1 MTTEHDAPSTAE
13 LYIRAQESNH
23 LEVDPLR
30 ARAIDRIIAAGW
42 VGDTL
47 GALLYR
53 VLAEYDAVKG
63 EKALYEAEAMRLS
76 ELHRQALKRR
86 ETARKQMEEEC
97 CPSVDQYR
105 AWAAHAEEA
114 RQLAAQVR
122 SEITTGRA
130 MVLMRVRSLHDA
142 KQALGRFAVIH
153 AHTSRRAQAPRMDL
167 AVRYLGVEVRLPM
180 IDEAV
185 VLKLAGRV
193 LDVFLDGDCPH
204 CQGRGSNG
212 GSHRGEKLELCRPC
226 RGSGKRIDTIGHN
239 HAEQHFAASLA
250 VEMSVRLANVERSM
264 RGFLRSEPA

>member
-1 MTTEHDAPSTAE
+1 MTEDEAPSTAE

-23 LEVDPLR
+23 LEVTVLR
-30 ARAIDRIIAAGW
+30 TRAIDRIIAAGW

-142 KQALGRFAVIH
+142 KQALGRFAMIH
-153 AHTSRRAQAPRMDL
+153 AQTSRRAQAPRTHL
-167 AVRYLGVEVRLPM
+167 LVRYLGAEVSLPV
-180 IDEAV
+180 IDDAV
-185 VLKLAGRV
+185 VLALAGRV
-193 LDVFLDGDCPH
+193 LDVFLDGDCGH

-212 GSHRGEKLELCRPC
+212 GRHRGEKLELCRPC
-226 RGSGKRIDTIGHN
+226 HGSGKRSESIGHN
-239 HAEQHFAASLA
+239 RTEQHFAASLM
-250 VEMSVRLANVERSM
+250 VEMSIRLNEAERSM
-264 RGFLRSEPA
+264 RAFLRTFDA

>member
-63 EKALYEAEAMRLS
+63 EKALYEVEAARLG
-76 ELHRQALKRR
+76 ELHRQALARR
-86 ETARKQMEEEC
+86 NTARKHLHEEC
-97 CPSVDQYR
+97 CPSVEQYR
-105 AWAAHAEEA
+105 WLVRTTEETD
-114 RQLAAQVR
+114 RLAADVKR
-122 SEITTGRA
+122 EITTGRA
-130 MVLMRVRSLHDA
+130 LVLMRIRSLPEA
-142 KQALGRFAVIH
+142 RRALGRFALIH
-153 AHTSRRAQAPRMDL
+153 AHASRRAQAPRMEL
-167 AVRYLGVEVRLPM
+167 PVRYLGVVVHLPM

-204 CQGRGSNG
+204 CHGRGSNG

-226 RGSGKRIDTIGHN
+226 RGSGKRIDTIGHS

-264 RGFLRSEPA
+264 RGFLRDPMT